1 MRLFFTMI
9 VLCAIFLLMNYG
21 IFAQAI
27 NPVAPPS
34 AIDTMS
40 EGSVTGGLS
49 SNTYLDRA
57 RAVGIAPSP
66 RPAATPAPR
75 FLPGR
80 EAMLVEEMG
89 AYPSMRG
96 GMPIA
101 PGQPAQPGQP
111 GMPTPSPTPKMIRVL
126 TGSRVEC
133 AVYGILLEDI
143 IYKDVP
149 ESEKGNYYDDG
160 VHGGDQEAGDGTYTK
175 ITVRKDVMSPEAHLI
190 LRRTL
195 TLLKNVEAMEPMD
208 FFRMNVVTSEPLSSL
223 PKQIDQEQ
231 DRDDMKLDEWNKKF
245 LRDFRINGDDPKSA
259 FYPLYV
265 PPPPTYPSAQLPE
278 GFKPVALAT
287 PTPGAPGTM
296 GMEIMGE
303 PGMMGVGPP
312 TGGYFRSRG
321 ARGVGMERGQGF

>member
-1 MRLFFTMI
+1 
-9 VLCAIFLLMNYG
+9 NYG
-21 IFAQAI
+21 IPAQLNPFA
-27 NPVAPPS
+27 PS
-34 AIDTMS
+34 SAMDTMN
-40 EGSVTGGLS
+40 EGSVSGGLPS
-49 SNTYLDRA
+49 RTYIDRA
-57 RAVGIAPSP
+57 REVGIAPKAP
-66 RPAATPAPR
+66 TAATPAPR
-75 FLPGR
+75 PPGG
-80 EAMLVEEMG
+80 EVLLMDEMG
-89 AYPSMRG
+89 PRGSMRP

-101 PGQPAQPGQP
+101 PGQPLAPGA
-111 GMPTPSPTPKMIRVL
+111 PTPSPTPKMIRVL

-160 VHGGDQEAGDGTYTK
+160 AHGGDQEAGDGTYTN

-195 TLLKNVEAMEPMD
+195 TLLKNVEQMEPMD
-208 FFRMNVVTSEPLSSL
+208 FYRMNVVTSEPLSSL
-223 PKQIDQEQ
+223 PKQIDEEQ

-245 LRDFRINGDDPKSA
+245 LRDFRISSDDPKSA

-265 PPPPTYPSAQLPE
+265 PPPPSYPNVPLPE

-287 PTPGAPGTM
+287 PTPGGPGTM

-303 PGMMGVGPP
+303 PGMMGEGPP
-312 TGGYFRSRG
+312 TGGYYRTRG
-321 ARGVGMERGQGF
+321 NRGVSSGRGEGF